1 MSVEQIHCVK
11 PEQAVLVIE
20 PDLSNWQA
28 LSSLLKCYF
37 GLVELARNVE
47 HASALFQ
54 RFNFNLCII
63 ELDVVDE
70 FESLFPSANQSVLS
84 ETKTT
89 QLRDTNGSSPI
100 NATIESAYLTFP
112 QQFIVISQSFKS
124 EDILYAMRKGAC
136 DFIAKPI
143 DTVEVNA
150 VISRWLIQHSS
161 EASTSIVD
169 TLALDTQTNSL
180 NSAFSLFIGDSVAI
194 KQVKRTLNI
203 ISATGNAL
211 LLEGEVGTGKKLA
224 VSQLQQSLC
233 SPSHFMMIDCRAPS
247 ELDAKKID
255 LYCANCSQTTWLVF
269 NHIAELPMNKQV
281 ELLIALDS
289 IKLNNYQH
297 VRLVSMSTTRLF
309 SRVQRGEFLVE
320 LYYRLAEFIVA
331 LPPLKQRPE
340 DIVMLAKFFIN
351 RYLMQH
357 NTCRKALLKDYSKWG
372 VSDFQCLTDY
382 DWPGNIQELKNTI
395 EQCFLLN
402 ITPKEYLQQ
411 LPATP
416 NLIGANQVDI
426 PHSSLGQHYLPIDW
440 DLKCIEKAH
449 ILRVIEHYEGN
460 KVLAAEHLGV
470 SRKTVDRKMKEWDL
484 DSL

>member
-1 MSVEQIHCVK
+1 MSVEQIHCEK
-11 PEQAVLVIE
+11 PEQAVLVID

-28 LSSLLKCYF
+28 LSSLLKRYF

-70 FESLFPSANQSVLS
+70 FESLFPDVNQSVHP
-84 ETKTT
+84 ETKAT
-89 QLRDTNGSSPI
+89 QLSDAKGSSPI

-112 QQFIVISQSFKS
+112 QQFIVISQSLTS

-143 DTVEVNA
+143 ETVEVNA
-150 VISRWLIQHSS
+150 VISRWLLQRSS
-161 EASTSIVD
+161 VASTSIVD
-169 TLALDTQTNSL
+169 TLTLDTQTNSH
-180 NSAFSLFIGDSVAI
+180 NSAFSLYIGDSVAI

-203 ISATGNAL
+203 ISSTGNAL

-247 ELDAKKID
+247 ELDAKKLG
-255 LYCANCSQTTWLVF
+255 LYCANTSQTNWLVF
-269 NHIAELPMNKQV
+269 NHIAELPMDKQV
-281 ELLIALDS
+281 ELLIVLDS
-289 IKLNNYQH
+289 IKLNEYQH
-297 VRLVSMSTTRLF
+297 VRLVSMSTARLF

-320 LYYRLAEFIVA
+320 LYYRLAEFIVS
-331 LPPLKQRPE
+331 LPPLRQRPE
-340 DIVMLAKFFIN
+340 DIVMLTKFFIN
-351 RYLMQH
+351 RCLIQH
-357 NTCRKALLKDYSKWG
+357 KSSRKALLNDYSKWG
-372 VSDFQCLTDY
+372 ISDFQCLTDY
-382 DWPGNIQELKNTI
+382 YWPGNIQELKNTI

-402 ITPKEYLQQ
+402 IAPKEYLQQ
-411 LPATP
+411 LPETS
-416 NLIGANQVDI
+416 NLLSANQIDT

-440 DLKCIEKAH
+440 DLQSIEKAH
-449 ILRVIEHYEGN
+449 IIRVIEQYNGN

-470 SRKTVDRKMKEWDL
+470 SRKTVDRKVKEWEL
-484 DSL
+484 D

>member
-20 PDLSNWQA
+20 PDLSIWQA
-28 LSSLLKCYF
+28 LSSLLKRYF

-63 ELDVVDE
+63 ELSVVDE
-70 FESLFPSANQSVLS
+70 FQSLFPDVNQSVNS
-84 ETKTT
+84 DTSAT
-89 QLRDTNGSSPI
+89 QLNKVNDPLQI
-100 NATIESAYLTFP
+100 NATVKSPYLAFP
-112 QQFIVISQSFKS
+112 QQFIVISPSLKS

-143 DTVEVNA
+143 DAVEVNA
-150 VISRWLIQHSS
+150 VISRWLLQRSS
-161 EASTSIVD
+161 VVNTSIVD
-169 TLALDTQTNSL
+169 TLDTQTNSP
-180 NSAFSLFIGDSVAI
+180 NSAFSVLIGDSVAI
-194 KQVKRTLNI
+194 KQVKKTLNI
-203 ISATGNAL
+203 ISSTGNAL

-224 VSQLQQSLC
+224 MSQLQQSLC
-233 SPSHFMMIDCRAPS
+233 SPSDLMMIDCRAPS
-247 ELDAKKID
+247 ELDAKKIA
-255 LYCANCSQTTWLVF
+255 LYCANTLQTTWLVF
-269 NHIAELPMNKQV
+269 NHIAELPMDKQV

-289 IKLNNYQH
+289 IKLNGYQH
-297 VRLVSMSTTRLF
+297 VRLVSMSSTRLF
-309 SRVQRGEFLVE
+309 TRVQKGEFLVE

-331 LPPLKQRPE
+331 LPPLRQRAE
-340 DIVMLAKFFIN
+340 DIVMLTKYFIN
-351 RYLMQH
+351 RCLIQH
-357 NTCRKALLKDYSKWG
+357 NTDRKALLNDYSKWG

-395 EQCFLLN
+395 EQCLLLKVA
-402 ITPKEYLQQ
+402 PKDYFQQ

-416 NLIGANQVDI
+416 NLIGANQVDT

-449 ILRVIEHYEGN
+449 IIRVIEHYDGN

-470 SRKTVDRKMKEWDL
+470 SRKTVDRKVKEWERD
-484 DSL
+484 

>member
-1 MSVEQIHCVK
+1 MSVEQIHSVK

-28 LSSLLKCYF
+28 LSSLLKHYF

-70 FESLFPSANQSVLS
+70 FESLFPNANQSVHS
-84 ETKTT
+84 ETKAT
-89 QLRDTNGSSPI
+89 QLSDANGSSPI

-112 QQFIVISQSFKS
+112 QQFIVISQSLKS

-143 DTVEVNA
+143 DTAEVNA
-150 VISRWLIQHSS
+150 VISRWLIQYSS
-161 EASTSIVD
+161 VASTSIVD

-194 KQVKRTLNI
+194 KQIKRTLNI
-203 ISATGNAL
+203 MSSTGNAL
-211 LLEGEVGTGKKLA
+211 LLEGEMGTGKKLA

-281 ELLIALDS
+281 ELLITLDS
-289 IKLNNYQH
+289 IKLKNYQH

-331 LPPLKQRPE
+331 LPPLRQRPE
-340 DIVMLAKFFIN
+340 DIVMLTKFFIN

-357 NTCRKALLKDYSKWG
+357 NTCRKALLNDYSKWG

-382 DWPGNIQELKNTI
+382 YWPGNIQELKNTI

-402 ITPKEYLQQ
+402 IAPKEYLQQ

-449 ILRVIEHYEGN
+449 ILRVIEHYDGN

-484 DSL
+484 D